1 MLDFFLA
8 LLLGIVLGIG
18 AGLLPGLH
26 PNNTIPII
34 LGISFLFDPLTA
46 AIILITCGVVDSFL
60 AYIPAI
66 LLGAPEDTTS
76 LGVLPG
82 HKLLLEGKGFE
93 AIKLTVIGN
102 LGGILFAILTLPLF
116 ALFVPELYEIIR
128 PHIHWLLIFVMG
140 YMILREKGKNKLF
153 AFSVFI
159 LSGLLGLAVLD
170 FSDSYIFPLLTG
182 LFGLPLL
189 LISVFRKTK
198 LPENFTFEEEK
209 VKFKRIFSSIGIGS
223 LAGII
228 AGLLPGLG
236 AAQSAILAQQVS
248 KKKEGKDFLIS
259 LSAVDSSDLIYSLLA
274 LWLIG
279 NPRSG
284 IAVGISKLLNIG
296 FNEILIFISVIIFA
310 AGIASIL
317 TLNISKRFLKIL
329 SKVNYSKLCF
339 YVSIFIFGLIVFF
352 SGIMGLLIS
361 FTGIAIGIIPNLIGV
376 RRSYSMGCLIIPT
389 ILFFMGIGL
398 I

>member
-339 YVSIFIFGLIVFF
+339 YVSIFIFGLIIFF